1 MGDLSKELRA
11 QANQHPLD
19 ADLLM
24 FDVAAS
30 QIEAL
35 EQERD
40 ELAARVGRM
49 EAAAAPAANELSEL
63 IEEIQSEWSKN
74 SCKREVET
82 LNQLRDM
89 LKESPAE
96 SLLLHDAGVLD
107 RFKDKLFI
115 PHPRQCSYSQGYNKA
130 MRSVLDELNEG
141 AADLRKQAAEQES
154 K

>member
-1 MGDLSKELRA
+1 MSDLSKELRA

-30 QIEAL
+30 EIETL

-40 ELAARVGRM
+40 QLAARVERLSRVLKDC
-49 EAAAAPAANELSEL
+49 APNLQNRDELYG
-63 IEEIQSEWSKN
+63 
-74 SCKREVET
+74 
-82 LNQLRDM
+82 
-89 LKESPAE
+89 LKWAVCDIINESPAV
-96 SLLLHDAGVLD
+96 SLVLHDAGVLD
-107 RFKDKLFI
+107 KFKDKLFV

-130 MRSVLDELNEG
+130 MRSVLDELNAR
-141 AADLRKQAAEQES
+141 AADLRKQTAEQES